1 MNIMSDFNN
10 SNFFNILCLIE
21 RNTIFKHYSLNT
33 CNSNNNFF
41 FYFNLVSNIFVILFS
56 FLIILLAYM
65 WGKSTENVFLLIQLN
80 YYRNVLVFYAIYS
93 PNSSEMQKISEKLF
107 RLYKDLYNLD
117 LKELSELKVNSIFW
131 WEPWSYETIAYFPP
145 FSKKFFNS
153 PWHFYYKYRLS
164 LWVKWHILEDRICIF
179 VLLFLWILI

>member
-10 SNFFNILCLIE
+10 NSFFDFLRVIE
-21 RNTIFKHYSLNT
+21 NNTIFKHYSLNS
-33 CNSNNNFF
+33 CNSKSNFF
-41 FYFNLVSNIFVILFS
+41 FYFNMASNIFVLLFS
-56 FLIILLAYM
+56 FLIILLAYV
-65 WGKSTENVFLLIQLN
+65 WSRSKENMFLLLQFN
-80 YYRNVLVFYAIYS
+80 YYRNLLSFYGIYS
-93 PNSSEMQKISEKLF
+93 PSSSKINDISEKLF
-107 RLYKDLYNLD
+107 MLYQEIYGVN
-117 LKELSELKVNSIFW
+117 LKELLNLKVNSIFW

-164 LWVKWHILEDRICIF
+164 LWIKWHILEDRICIF